1 MYVQLTP
8 TFYCTMLL
16 LHEQEAYP
24 VDKLVKLMEDTTAN
38 GSSSS
43 ASSSSA
49 AALTNGAAANG
60 STAGQQLMRSHS
72 ASGIQLPMNEW
83 GIDDARLW
91 LTSVA
96 AQHQLS
102 PAHVHVS
109 AVSFTDISEVLPL
122 SRSTSCCWS
131 RLDGDRFLLM
141 FALISSNTYRSVCR
155 AADATCVSGMSGS
168 TAAVLAP

>member
-1 MYVQLTP
+1 MQSLLEPHAFALAKHCLLLYTRMLTP
-8 TFYCTMLL
+8 SCYCTLL
-16 LHEQEAYP
+16 LLLREQEAYP
-24 VDKLVKLMEDTTAN
+24 VDKLVKLMEDTSAN

-43 ASSSSA
+43 ASSSSS

-60 STAGQQLMRSHS
+60 STAGHQLVRSLS

-102 PAHVHVS
+102 PAHVNVS
-109 AVSFTDISEVLPL
+109 ATP
-122 SRSTSCCWS
+122 
-131 RLDGDRFLLM
+131 
-141 FALISSNTYRSVCR
+141 
-155 AADATCVSGMSGS
+155 
-168 TAAVLAP
+168 